1 MIKKALRRT
10 GGTTVAQTIQSRLLA
25 ALPSLRALGRWLALA
40 GLTGLACG
48 GAGAAF
54 TWTVGQAAALRGA
67 HPWLLF
73 CMPLAGLVIVWSYR
87 WAGMENDSGTNQI
100 IASVRGGERPPVRLA
115 PLIFLGSALTHL
127 TGGSAGREGAALQIG
142 GSISAGLG
150 RLLRVNE
157 KNTNTI
163 IQCGM
168 AGLFSALFGTPLT
181 ATVFA
186 LEVVNVGQF
195 RYAALFP
202 CLLSALTANA
212 VPRALGLPGEA
223 YHLRGLPELG
233 PASLLQCGGLAVL
246 AALVSIAFCV
256 LMHSAGRLY
265 QRYLPN
271 QYLRILAG
279 AAAVILLTLIE
290 GSGDYNGAGG
300 HVIELA
306 VEGEV
311 RVPWAFLLKMLF
323 TALTLGSGFRGGE
336 IVPTL
341 FIGSTFG
348 CAVGPL
354 LGLDPAFAAAVGM
367 IALFCGVVNCPLA
380 SIFLS
385 IELFGGEGLLF
396 FALACSLSFLLS
408 GRYSLY
414 SSQNI
419 VYSKLEAR
427 LNENVQKE
435 EPICSDR

>member
-1 MIKKALRRT
+1 MLEKLR
-10 GGTTVAQTIQSRLLA
+10 QKLLH
-25 ALPSLRALGRWLALA
+25 ALPTLRALGRWLGLA
-40 GLTGLACG
+40 GLAGAACG
-48 GAGAAF
+48 LAGAAF
-54 TWTVGQAAALRGA
+54 TWCVAQAAALRAA

-73 CMPLAGLVIVWSYR
+73 AMPLAGLAIVWSYR
-87 WAGMENDSGTNQI
+87 AAGMENDSGTNQI

-115 PLIFLGSALTHL
+115 PLIFLGSVLTHL

-142 GSISAGLG
+142 GSISAGIG
-150 RLLRVNE
+150 RLLRLGDRNV
-157 KNTNTI
+157 NTI

-186 LEVVNVGQF
+186 LEVVNVGHF

-212 VPRALGLPGEA
+212 IPRLLGLPGEA
-223 YHLRGLPELG
+223 YHLSGLPEPGLG
-233 PASLLQCGGLAVL
+233 SMLRCGALAIL

-256 LMHSAGRLY
+256 LMHEAGRLY
-265 QRYLPN
+265 KKYIPD
-271 QYLRILAG
+271 QYLRGLAG
-279 AAAVILLTLIE
+279 AALVIALTLAE

-300 HVIELA
+300 HIIELA
-306 VEGEV
+306 VEGQV
-311 RVPWAFLLKMLF
+311 HVPWAFLWKMLF
-323 TALTLGSGFRGGE
+323 TALTLGAGFRGGE

-348 CAVGPL
+348 CAAGPL
-354 LGLDPAFAAAVGM
+354 LGLDPAFGAAVSM
-367 IALFCGVVNCPLA
+367 IALFCGVVNCPMA
-380 SIFLS
+380 SIFLA

-396 FALACSLSFLLS
+396 FALACALSFLVS
-408 GRYSLY
+408 GQYSLY

-427 LNENVQKE
+427 LNGPQ
-435 EPICSDR
+435 

>member
-1 MIKKALRRT
+1 MDKLR
-10 GGTTVAQTIQSRLLA
+10 QQLLN
-25 ALPSLRALGRWLALA
+25 ALPTLRALGRWLVLA
-40 GLTGLACG
+40 GLAGLACG
-48 GAGAAF
+48 LAGAAF
-54 TWTVGQAAALRGA
+54 TWCVAQATALRGA

-73 CMPLAGLVIVWSYR
+73 CMPIAGLIIVWSYR
-87 WAGMENDSGTNQI
+87 TAGMENDSGTNQI

-115 PLIFLGSALTHL
+115 PLIFLGSVLTHL

-142 GSISAGLG
+142 GSISAGIG
-150 RLLRVNE
+150 RLLRLGE
-157 KNTNTI
+157 RNTNTI

-186 LEVVNVGQF
+186 MEVVNVGHF

-202 CLLSALTANA
+202 CLLSALIADA
-212 VPRALGLPGEA
+212 VPRLLGLPAEA
-223 YHLRGLPELG
+223 YHLSGLPEPG
-233 PASLLQCGGLAVL
+233 PVSLLQCGGLAIL

-256 LMHSAGRLY
+256 LMHETAHLY
-265 QRYLPN
+265 KKYIPN
-271 QYLRILAG
+271 QYLRALAG
-279 AAAVILLTLIE
+279 AALVIVLTLAE

-300 HVIELA
+300 HIIELA

-311 RVPWAFLLKMLF
+311 HAPWAFALKMLF
-323 TALTLGSGFRGGE
+323 TALTLGAGFRGGE

-341 FIGSTFG
+341 FIGSTLG

-354 LGLDPAFAAAVGM
+354 LGLDPAFGAAVGM

-380 SIFLS
+380 SIFLA
-385 IELFGGEGLLF
+385 IELFGGGGLPF
-396 FALACSLSFLLS
+396 FALACSLSFLVS

-427 LNENVQKE
+427 LND
-435 EPICSDR
+435 SL

>member
-1 MIKKALRRT
+1 MK
-10 GGTTVAQTIQSRLLA
+10 TIHTRLLA
-25 ALPSLRALGRWLALA
+25 ILPSLKALGRWLALA

-48 GAGAAF
+48 LAGAAF
-54 TWTVGQAAALRGA
+54 TWTVGWSTALRGA

-73 CMPLAGLVIVWSYR
+73 CMPLAGLVIVWAYR
-87 WAGMENDSGTNQI
+87 AAGMENDSGTNQI

-150 RLLRVNE
+150 RLLRVDE
-157 KNTNTI
+157 KTTNTI

-202 CLLSALTANA
+202 CLLSALIANA
-212 VPRALGLPGEA
+212 VPRSLGLPGEA
-223 YHLRGLPELG
+223 YPLGGLPELG
-233 PASLLQCGGLAVL
+233 PVSLLQCGALAAL
-246 AALVSIAFCV
+246 AALVSIAFCA
-256 LMHSAGRLY
+256 LMHGAGRLY
-265 QRYLPN
+265 KSYLPN
-271 QYLRILAG
+271 QYLRILSG
-279 AAAVILLTLIE
+279 AAAVIVLTLME

-300 HVIELA
+300 HIIELA
-306 VEGEV
+306 VEGHV
-311 RVPWAFLLKMLF
+311 HIPWAFALKMLF
-323 TALTLGSGFRGGE
+323 TALTLGAGFRGGE

-354 LGLDPAFAAAVGM
+354 LGLDPAFGAAVSM

-396 FALACSLSFLLS
+396 FALACALSFLLS

-427 LNENVQKE
+427 LNDQYQTEQEKE
-435 EPICSDR
+435 RLSC

>member
-1 MIKKALRRT
+1 MVEKLKARLEAILPTLRT
-10 GGTTVAQTIQSRLLA
+10 
-25 ALPSLRALGRWLALA
+25 LGQWLVLSGLA
-40 GLTGLACG
+40 GAACG
-48 GAGAAF
+48 LAGAAF
-54 TWTVGQAAALRGA
+54 TWCVAQATALRGA

-73 CMPLAGLVIVWSYR
+73 CMPIAGLIIVWSYR
-87 WAGMENDSGTNQI
+87 TAGMENDSGTNQI
-100 IASVRGGERPPVRLA
+100 IASVRGGERPPARLA
-115 PLIFLGSALTHL
+115 PLIFLGSVLTHL

-142 GSISAGLG
+142 GSISAGIG
-150 RLLRVNE
+150 RLLRLGDR
-157 KNTNTI
+157 NTNTI

-186 LEVVNVGQF
+186 MEVVNVGHF

-202 CLLSALTANA
+202 CLLSALIANA
-212 VPRALGLPGEA
+212 IPRSLGLPAEG
-223 YHLRGLPELG
+223 YHLGGLPQLG
-233 PASLLQCGGLAVL
+233 PVSLLQCGALAVL

-256 LMHSAGRLY
+256 LMHEAGHLY
-265 QRYLPN
+265 KKYIPN
-271 QYLRILAG
+271 QYLRALAG
-279 AAAVILLTLIE
+279 AAFVIILTILE

-300 HVIELA
+300 HIIELA
-306 VEGEV
+306 VEGQV
-311 RVPWAFLLKMLF
+311 HVPWAFLLKMIF
-323 TALTLGSGFRGGE
+323 TALTLGAGFRGGE

-354 LGLDPAFAAAVGM
+354 FGLDPAFGAAISM

-380 SIFLS
+380 SIFLA

-396 FALACSLSFLLS
+396 FALACALSFLVS

-427 LNENVQKE
+427 LYQ
-435 EPICSDR
+435 P

>member
-1 MIKKALRRT
+1 MKEKLKP
-10 GGTTVAQTIQSRLLA
+10 QLLA
-25 ALPSLRALGRWLALA
+25 ALPSLRALVEWLLLA
-40 GLTGLACG
+40 GVTGAACGLAG
-48 GAGAAF
+48 TAF
-54 TWTVGQAAALRGA
+54 SWCVLQATALRAA

-73 CMPLAGLVIVWSYR
+73 FMPIAGLLIVFSYR
-87 WAGMENDSGTNQI
+87 VSGMKNDSGTNQI
-100 IASVRGGERPPVRLA
+100 IASVRGETRPLLRLA
-115 PLIFLGSALTHL
+115 PLIFLGSVLTHL

-142 GSISAGLG
+142 GSISAGIG
-150 RLLRVNE
+150 RLLRLGECSV
-157 KNTNTI
+157 NTI

-212 VPRALGLPGEA
+212 IPRTLGIPAESYRLLGV
-223 YHLRGLPELG
+223 PELG
-233 PASLLQCGGLAVL
+233 PVSLLQCGALSLL

-256 LMHSAGRLY
+256 LMHGAGRLY
-265 QRYLPN
+265 QRHFPN
-271 QYLRILAG
+271 QYHRVLAG
-279 AAAVILLTLIE
+279 AALVILFTLIE

-300 HVIELA
+300 GVIELA
-306 VEGEV
+306 MEGEV
-311 RVPWAFLLKMLF
+311 RVPWAFLLKMIF
-323 TALTLGSGFRGGE
+323 TALTLGAGFRGGE

-354 LGLDPAFAAAVGM
+354 LGLDPAFSAAIAM
-367 IALFCGVVNCPLA
+367 IALFCGVVNCPIA

-396 FALACSLSFLLS
+396 FALACSLSFLAS

-419 VYSKLEAR
+419 VYSKVEATLDEQYR
-427 LNENVQKE
+427 TPNH
-435 EPICSDR
+435 I

>member
-1 MIKKALRRT
+1 MTEKLKARLEAILPTLRT
-10 GGTTVAQTIQSRLLA
+10 
-25 ALPSLRALGRWLALA
+25 LGQWLVLSGLA
-40 GLTGLACG
+40 GAACG
-48 GAGAAF
+48 LAGAAF
-54 TWTVGQAAALRGA
+54 TWCVAQATALRGA

-73 CMPLAGLVIVWSYR
+73 CMPLAGLVIVFSYR
-87 WAGMENDSGTNQI
+87 AAGMENDSGTNQI

-115 PLIFLGSALTHL
+115 PLIFLGSVLTHL

-142 GSISAGLG
+142 GSISAGIG
-150 RLLRVNE
+150 RLLRLGDR
-157 KNTNTI
+157 NTNTI

-186 LEVVNVGQF
+186 MEVVNVGHF

-202 CLLSALTANA
+202 CLLSALVANA
-212 VPRALGLPGEA
+212 IPRSLGLPAEA
-223 YHLRGLPELG
+223 YHLGGLPQLG
-233 PASLLQCGGLAVL
+233 PVSLLQCGALAVL

-256 LMHSAGRLY
+256 LMHEAGHLY
-265 QRYLPN
+265 KKYIPN
-271 QYLRILAG
+271 QYLRSLAG
-279 AAAVILLTLIE
+279 AALVILLTVLE

-300 HVIELA
+300 HIIELA
-306 VEGEV
+306 VEGQV
-311 RVPWAFLLKMLF
+311 RVPWAFLLKMIF
-323 TALTLGSGFRGGE
+323 TALTLGAGFRGGE

-354 LGLDPAFAAAVGM
+354 FGLDPAFGAAISM

-380 SIFLS
+380 SIFLA

-396 FALACSLSFLLS
+396 FALACSLSFLVS

-414 SSQNI
+414 SSQRL

-427 LNENVQKE
+427 LDQ
-435 EPICSDR
+435 S

>member
-1 MIKKALRRT
+1 M
-10 GGTTVAQTIQSRLLA
+10 GERLKNRIREV
-25 ALPSLRALGRWLALA
+25 LPSVLALLRWLVLA

-48 GAGAAF
+48 LAGAAF
-54 TWTVGQAAALRGA
+54 SWCVAKAAALRGDF
-67 HPWLLF
+67 PWLLF
-73 CMPLAGLVIVWSYR
+73 FMPLAGLAIVFCYR
-87 WAGMENDSGTNQI
+87 ITGMENDIGTNQI

-115 PLIFLGSALTHL
+115 PLIFLGSVLTHL

-142 GSISAGLG
+142 GSISAGIG
-150 RLLRVNE
+150 RLLRLGDRNL
-157 KNTNTI
+157 NTI

-186 LEVVNVGQF
+186 LEVVNVGHF

-202 CLLSALTANA
+202 CLLSALIANSI
-212 VPRALGLPGEA
+212 PRALGLPGEH
-223 YHLRGLPELG
+223 YVLSGLPELG
-233 PASLLQCGGLAVL
+233 AVSLLQCGALAVL
-246 AALVSIAFCV
+246 AALVSIAFCA
-256 LMHSAGRLY
+256 LMHEAGRLY
-265 QRYLPN
+265 QKHLPN
-271 QYLRILAG
+271 PYLRAAAG
-279 AAAVILLTLIE
+279 AALVILLTIAE

-300 HVIELA
+300 PIIELA
-306 VEGEV
+306 VEGQV
-311 RVPWAFLLKMLF
+311 HAPWAFALKMLF
-323 TALTLGSGFRGGE
+323 TALTLGAGFRGGE

-341 FIGSTFG
+341 FIGSTLG
-348 CAVGPL
+348 CAAGPL
-354 LGLDPAFAAAVGM
+354 FGLDPAFGAAGARS
-367 IALFCGVVNCPLA
+367 ARCCGGGNCPLA

-427 LNENVQKE
+427 LNHENTH
-435 EPICSDR
+435 